1 MKTSLRP
8 FLMRPL
14 VILALAALALGAC
27 GRRGPLEAPPS
38 ETAAAAGDK
47 AKTTTIT
54 ESVPNEDS
62 FAAQPIT
69 ASPIA
74 KPPRTNRSIT
84 IPKRDFFLDPIL

>member
-1 MKTSLRP
+1 MSVM
-8 FLMRPL
+8 FSGMRPL
-14 VILALAALALGAC
+14 VILALAAIALGAC

-38 ETAAAAGDK
+38 QTAAADK
-47 AKTTTIT
+47 GKTTTIT

-62 FAAQPIT
+62 FAAQPIN